1 MIIYVDFR
9 KRPNLGDDNPVL
21 GMIIAGLIS
30 IPFWLFVWPILCAVL
45 SL

>member
-21 GMIIAGLIS
+21 GMVVAGILSVPVWALIWA
-30 IPFWLFVWPILCAVL
+30 WLCVVF
-45 SL
+45 S